1 MARTGESFQQAR
13 ASLLALRQ
21 ARAQEAE
28 ASAGPDLLAI
38 RYFGLPLALATFEIA
53 GRLAVLALS
62 GPRSSGPFPVNPLF
76 GLGAPRAVH

>member
-13 ASLLALRQ
+13 ARVLALHA
-21 ARAQEAE
+21 ARKEAE
-28 ASAGPDLLAI
+28 ADAGVDLLAV

-62 GPRSSGPFPVNPLF
+62 GPAGQGPFPLNPLLA
-76 GLGAPRAVH
+76 LGGPRAVH